1 MWRSQQMVSYFV
13 SADWSK
19 SPGKRSV
26 YVADRRERCIR
37 KGELSGAC
45 WDLGSLL
52 DETDNLSEDGTV
64 LIGID
69 VVLGVP
75 EGYWRLVQAGRRG
88 HAPETFVDWLGGL
101 GLSEEFFETVVEPDE
116 WRIDRPWFR
125 VAGGDGGR
133 TSFTSKVDGGMLR
146 GLDVAT
152 GANPVFAVSGMP
164 GVVGGGTREFWR
176 ELVPHLS
183 GDRNFAIWPF
193 EGEINALLASRGVVL
208 CETYPALAYA
218 AALAD
223 DLPTGRIANSKTKPQ
238 WRNEACDHLAHAE
251 WVRAYGIEL
260 GDLARVRANEDDF
273 DAHFTAAAVLRCILE
288 GRELAHTNWIPHPP
302 EDAKTAEEALR
313 REAR

>member
-1 MWRSQQMVSYFV
+1 M
-13 SADWSK
+13 
-19 SPGKRSV
+19 
-26 YVADRRERCIR
+26 
-37 KGELSGAC
+37 
-45 WDLGSLL
+45 
-52 DETDNLSEDGTV
+52 DNLSEDGTV

-101 GLSEEFFETVVEPDE
+101 GLSEEFFEIVVEPDE

-176 ELVPHLS
+176 NSFRICRVTGTSRFGPS
-183 GDRNFAIWPF
+183 R
-193 EGEINALLASRGVVL
+193 AS
-208 CETYPALAYA
+208 
-218 AALAD
+218 
-223 DLPTGRIANSKTKPQ
+223 
-238 WRNEACDHLAHAE
+238 
-251 WVRAYGIEL
+251 
-260 GDLARVRANEDDF
+260 
-273 DAHFTAAAVLRCILE
+273 
-288 GRELAHTNWIPHPP
+288 
-302 EDAKTAEEALR
+302 
-313 REAR
+313 